1 MKTAIIGASS
11 YIGKNLIDFYR
22 LRYPD
27 CVGTYFKNKKNL
39 KNIFF
44 DLKNSNINNLKLY
57 ERGHKSVIISAAI
70 PDIDFCE
77 KNPNLSYKINV
88 EGTLK
93 AINELVKTPIKII
106 FLSSDYV
113 FDGKKGSYSEN
124 DMTNPST
131 NYGKQKKKVEDEII
145 NLSDKVIIL
154 RLSKVYGLKKGDGT
168 LLDEA
173 ANLLSKKKYISAAL
187 DQFFCP
193 IFIDD
198 LVKIIDVVQ
207 NNEIFGKLNV
217 CSDEIWSRYNLILKL
232 AEEMKINKDYIK
244 KINLYDFS
252 DFNNRPLNT
261 SMINKKLHK
270 FINFKFF
277 SMAEAVKKIAFN
289 YENISQQ
296 SKN

>member
-70 PDIDFCE
+70 PNIDFCE

-113 FDGKKGSYSEN
+113 FDGKKGSYSES
-124 DMTNPST
+124 DITNPST

-217 CSDEIWSRYNLILKL
+217 CSDEVWSRYNLILKL

-244 KINLYDFS
+244 KINLHDFS
-252 DFNNRPLNT
+252 NFNNRPLNT

-289 YENISQQ
+289 YENISRQ

>member
-1 MKTAIIGASS
+1 M
-11 YIGKNLIDFYR
+11 
-22 LRYPD
+22 
-27 CVGTYFKNKKNL
+27 
-39 KNIFF
+39 
-44 DLKNSNINNLKLY
+44 
-57 ERGHKSVIISAAI
+57 
-70 PDIDFCE
+70 
-77 KNPNLSYKINV
+77 
-88 EGTLK
+88 
-93 AINELVKTPIKII
+93 
-106 FLSSDYV
+106 
-113 FDGKKGSYSEN
+113 
-124 DMTNPST
+124 
-131 NYGKQKKKVEDEII
+131 
-145 NLSDKVIIL
+145 
-154 RLSKVYGLKKGDGT
+154 YGLKKGDGT

-217 CSDEIWSRYNLILKL
+217 CSDEVWSRYNLILKL

-244 KINLYDFS
+244 KINLHDFS
-252 DFNNRPLNT
+252 NFNNRPLNT

-289 YENISQQ
+289 YENISRQ